1 MVLQLRGGFWI
12 NDDDAQWVA
21 KDAAGDGRGEMSLEW
36 FWYGHGSKPWY
47 PFVNIKI
54 DGIYGCEYPPKY
66 GTILA
71 KSYPYSKADHIPC
84 ENSSGNLGKN
94 DWPLMVKIKFCDPC
108 QARLFSCHVLS
119 CPRARV
125 QPAVRTCESMVSQI
139 IFLDRICRRVFFIN
153 RSGRSGHW
161 GEGLKANRE
170 LGQVWKITLPL
181 EPKWQ

>member
-1 MVLQLRGGFWI
+1 MKLSNKFL
-12 NDDDAQWVA
+12 VA
-21 KDAAGDGRGEMSLEW
+21 AACAWTSSCLLDYDWMPKACKTRRTKQRS
-36 FWYGHGSKPWY
+36 HKPCY
-47 PFVNIKI
+47 I
-54 DGIYGCEYPPKY
+54 D
-66 GTILA
+66 ILA

>member
-1 MVLQLRGGFWI
+1 MSFSIKKNGWVYGSIRIQIRLDVIRWDVIQI
-12 NDDDAQWVA
+12 QW
-21 KDAAGDGRGEMSLEW
+21 
-36 FWYGHGSKPWY
+36 
-47 PFVNIKI
+47 
-54 DGIYGCEYPPKY
+54 
-66 GTILA
+66 ILA

>member
-1 MVLQLRGGFWI
+1 MIARHSNHLSVHEWVRSAIHYSQQPTSPSLFLKLPPPACAVLLVYHENSWNILLAF
-12 NDDDAQWVA
+12 
-21 KDAAGDGRGEMSLEW
+21 
-36 FWYGHGSKPWY
+36 
-47 PFVNIKI
+47 FVSRFSSNA
-54 DGIYGCEYPPKY
+54 
-66 GTILA
+66 TFLA

-125 QPAVRTCESMVSQI
+125 QPQVRSCESMASQI

-181 EPKWQ
+181 EPK

>member
-1 MVLQLRGGFWI
+1 MSETWSTPKSQEVHIWGIHLDGFVISLCCAFRGPGTPHPLNHQDHPQNLGF
-12 NDDDAQWVA
+12 A
-21 KDAAGDGRGEMSLEW
+21 R
-36 FWYGHGSKPWY
+36 
-47 PFVNIKI
+47 IKMN
-54 DGIYGCEYPPKY
+54 
-66 GTILA
+66 ILA

>member
-1 MVLQLRGGFWI
+1 
-12 NDDDAQWVA
+12 
-21 KDAAGDGRGEMSLEW
+21 
-36 FWYGHGSKPWY
+36 
-47 PFVNIKI
+47 
-54 DGIYGCEYPPKY
+54 
-66 GTILA
+66 
-71 KSYPYSKADHIPC
+71 
-84 ENSSGNLGKN
+84 
-94 DWPLMVKIKFCDPC
+94 MVKIKFCDPC

-125 QPAVRTCESMVSQI
+125 QPPVRACESMVSQI

-181 EPKWQ
+181 EPNSNRFPCPCTEYPLEYDGSLEYDDFVVCVDSVVCVRFRSVLSQLRVINSSSHTHTASYSLLRAEIQDGKFWEPQQV

>member
-1 MVLQLRGGFWI
+1 MISISSLQHVDNRHCDHNNLKRKNESI
-12 NDDDAQWVA
+12 
-21 KDAAGDGRGEMSLEW
+21 
-36 FWYGHGSKPWY
+36 
-47 PFVNIKI
+47 I
-54 DGIYGCEYPPKY
+54 
-66 GTILA
+66 ILA
-71 KSYPYSKADHIPC
+71 KSFPYSKADHIPC

-119 CPRARV
+119 RPRARV
-125 QPAVRTCESMVSQI
+125 QPPVRTCESMVSQI
-139 IFLDRICRRVFFIN
+139 IFLDRICRRVFFIT

-181 EPKWQ
+181 EPK

>member
-1 MVLQLRGGFWI
+1 MGRSSKIPSGKMRGTGPWEHPPIIKHDLLENHSFSS
-12 NDDDAQWVA
+12 
-21 KDAAGDGRGEMSLEW
+21 MS
-36 FWYGHGSKPWY
+36 FPSFPTC
-47 PFVNIKI
+47 
-54 DGIYGCEYPPKY
+54 IYIY
-66 GTILA
+66 IVLA

-125 QPAVRTCESMVSQI
+125 QPQVRSCESMVSQI

-181 EPKWQ
+181 EPK